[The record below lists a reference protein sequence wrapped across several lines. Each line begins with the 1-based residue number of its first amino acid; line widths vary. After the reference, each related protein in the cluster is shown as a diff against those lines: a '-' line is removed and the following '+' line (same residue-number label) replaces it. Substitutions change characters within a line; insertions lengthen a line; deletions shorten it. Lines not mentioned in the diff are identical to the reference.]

1 MVEEGI
7 LWKFNIRKLNQSL
20 HSYEIPH
27 LFIDSYV
34 TDTGQASLYKENS
47 KLNIGMKNFD
57 CTEEANFST

>member
-20 HSYEIPH
+20 RSYEIPH

-34 TDTGQASLYKENS
+34 IDTGQASLYKENS

-57 CTEEANFST
+57 FTEEANFST